1 MVTPVA
7 ELGLVL
13 AWPQD
18 PEGFPRILALLSGL
32 MLGKKSPR
40 GPGPRGGVKGWVGTG
55 WPGDQAW
62 RTGAACE
69 RGGVHKPWSPSCKE
83 QHRLT
88 LRGREQGGVGA
99 EDCTPGGQTWGLL
112 TGAQQRGPCGH
123 SKWERRVEVGQ
134 VLRGNV
140 PVLNSGPGVRT
151 PGKREWGQQEEEAW
165 GCFDDSCGPMSCP
178 ARWRKEAGKPPKSSL
193 DVDAAPSLGG
203 GSLAG
208 STGPLQEPIFAMSR
222 APLPTL

>member
-88 LRGREQGGVGA
+88 LRGHEQGGVGA

-140 PVLNSGPGVRT
+140 PVLNLDLGSGHLGRGSGASRKKKEKKLP
-151 PGKREWGQQEEEAW
+151 
-165 GCFDDSCGPMSCP
+165 P

>member
-88 LRGREQGGVGA
+88 LRGHEQGGVGA

-140 PVLNSGPGVRT
+140 PVLNLDLGSGHLGRGSGASRKKKPGAALMTAV
-151 PGKREWGQQEEEAW
+151 
-165 GCFDDSCGPMSCP
+165 GPCP
-178 ARWRKEAGKPPKSSL
+178 AQPDGGRRLGSPPSPHWMWTLPPPWVEAVWQAAQGPSKS
-193 DVDAAPSLGG
+193 PSL
-203 GSLAG
+203 L
-208 STGPLQEPIFAMSR
+208 
-222 APLPTL
+222 